1 MKIGNLV
8 TNKHTGD
15 LAVIIGIKRGGLG
28 TTYLTHHFDLNYQC
42 WLSAREIEV
51 INENR

>member
-8 TNKHTGD
+8 TNKHTGS
-15 LAVIIGIKRGGLG
+15 LAVIVSIKKGGLG
-28 TTYLTHHFDLNYQC
+28 TVYLTHHFDLNYQC
-42 WLSAREIEV
+42 WLGASEIEV